1 MTTMTRNL
9 LPLYLRRR
17 RLEFRTVCSSRIN
30 SAATATATSPLTFSN
45 AQPSASHNGSKFLE
59 SFKEEFQ
66 IGQSLVTYETGKIA
80 RFCNGSVVIGL
91 EETKVLSTV
100 VSSKGD
106 AVKDFLPLTVD
117 YQEKQFAQ
125 GMILGTFM
133 RREGAPKERELL
145 CGRIIDRPIRP
156 PFPPGFYHEVQVM
169 ASVLSSDGRYDPD
182 VMAANA
188 TSAALL
194 LSDIPWRGPIGMIRI
209 GRIDGKFIVNPTMD
223 ELTSSDLNLI
233 YACTQDKTLMIDAVK
248 FIEPQIRLTAKA
260 AVFTDPAYGKFERGE
275 ALENITREVKKTL
288 EEEVDEES
296 IKVLPKAVDTV
307 RKQIVRERIISD
319 GLRLDGRRL
328 DGQCIVNLVIYLS
341 YMDHLSSR
349 AETLKYFVRFPPYSI
364 NEVGKR
370 LGLNRREVGHGT
382 LAEKALLAVLPSEK
396 DFPYTVRITS
406 EVMASDGSTSMET
419 VCGASMALMDAG
431 IPIKEHVAGISVGLV
446 TAVDPLTGEIKDYR
460 ILTDILGLE
469 DHLGDIDF
477 KVAGTREGITAIQL
491 DMKPA
496 GIPLDIICECL
507 EPACKGR
514 RTILDHMEREISTPR
529 SKEDRSCPLL
539 ETLHYS
545 NDSLRRLI
553 GPIGVTKKVIEEQT
567 GARLFVGD
575 KTLTILAK
583 NQSILQNV
591 LDKIEVLVGR
601 EIEIGGVYKGVV
613 TSIKEYGVFVEF
625 NGGQQGLLHISE
637 ISHEPVS
644 RVTDV
649 ISIGQQLSLMCIG
662 QDLHGNI
669 KLSLKA
675 MTSSVRKENK
685 MNEGR
690 TAPVGLPSDFASDQ
704 DPYSTHVSF
713 SKNTKNNNEVYEA
726 AQSKPSIVIRSAAEC
741 DEEERPSLSKK
752 KVKTGVI
759 NPKTLKIGMK
769 VDAKI
774 NEVHEATRSKPSI
787 VIRSAAE
794 CDEEERPSLSK
805 KKVENGVVNPQ
816 ALKIDM
822 KLAAKINEVHEAT
835 RSKPSIVIRSAA
847 DCDEKERSSLLKK
860 KVKSVVVNPK
870 TLKIGMK
877 LDATVYQIRA
887 RGLVLDL
894 GGGIR
899 GMLRFEENSKK
910 DFNVGEEIRVECSSF
925 SGKGIPV
932 MILKDN

>member
-1 MTTMTRNL
+1 MDL
-9 LPLYLRRR
+9 L
-17 RLEFRTVCSSRIN
+17 
-30 SAATATATSPLTFSN
+30 
-45 AQPSASHNGSKFLE
+45 
-59 SFKEEFQ
+59 
-66 IGQSLVTYETGKIA
+66 SLALKRP
-80 RFCNGSVVIGL
+80 RFF
-91 EETKVLSTV
+91 STV

-106 AVKDFLPLTVD
+106 AVKDFLPLTVM
-117 YQEKQFAQ
+117 E
-125 GMILGTFM
+125 
-133 RREGAPKERELL
+133 
-145 CGRIIDRPIRP
+145 
-156 PFPPGFYHEVQVM
+156 
-169 ASVLSSDGRYDPD
+169 SVLSSDGRYDPD

-233 YACTQDKTLMIDAVK
+233 NACTQDKTLMIDVQSSGISEKDLQAAVRLAHPEVVK
-248 FIEPQIRLTAKA
+248 FIEPQIRLAAKA
-260 AVFTDPAYGKFERGE
+260 GE

-328 DGQCIVNLVIYLS
+328 DEVRPVYCESRYLPQLHGSSIFSRGDTQVLCTVTLGAPGDAQHLDSLVGPATKRFMLHYS
-341 YMDHLSSR
+341 
-349 AETLKYFVRFPPYSI
+349 FPPYSI
-364 NEVGKR
+364 NEV
-370 LGLNRREVGHGT
+370 GT

-406 EVMASDGSTSMET
+406 EVMASDGSTSMAT
-419 VCGASMALMDAG
+419 VCGASMALKDAG
-431 IPIKEHVAGISVGLV
+431 IPIKEHAAGISVGLV
-446 TAVDPLTGEIKDYR
+446 TAVDPLTGEIKDYS

-514 RTILDHMEREISTPR
+514 QMILDHMEREISTPR

-545 NDSLRRLI
+545 NDSIRRLI
-553 GPIGVTKKVIEEQT
+553 GPLGVTKKVIEEQT

-575 KTLTILAK
+575 KILTILAK

-601 EIEIGGVYKGVV
+601 EIEIGEVYKGVV

-675 MTSSVRKENK
+675 MTSSVRKENRK
-685 MNEGR
+685 TLIGR
-690 TAPVGLPSDFASDQ
+690 KKKGKKPIAVNAASVNAKNQESEEVAIEVKEASMPVESALQ
-704 DPYSTHVSF
+704 R
-713 SKNTKNNNEVYEA
+713 KQRKEA
-726 AQSKPSIVIRSAAEC
+726 EEILEIRESVGIISSVPREEAIQSLISYFR
-741 DEEERPSLSKK
+741 EEREKGEKGRKRGTFFKK
-752 KVKTGVI
+752 GERGV
-759 NPKTLKIGMK
+759 P
-769 VDAKI
+769 
-774 NEVHEATRSKPSI
+774 
-787 VIRSAAE
+787 
-794 CDEEERPSLSK
+794 
-805 KKVENGVVNPQ
+805 
-816 ALKIDM
+816 
-822 KLAAKINEVHEAT
+822 
-835 RSKPSIVIRSAA
+835 
-847 DCDEKERSSLLKK
+847 
-860 KVKSVVVNPK
+860 
-870 TLKIGMK
+870 
-877 LDATVYQIRA
+877 
-887 RGLVLDL
+887 
-894 GGGIR
+894 
-899 GMLRFEENSKK
+899 
-910 DFNVGEEIRVECSSF
+910 
-925 SGKGIPV
+925 
-932 MILKDN
+932 

>member
-1 MTTMTRNL
+1 MTAMTRNL
-9 LPLYLRRR
+9 LRLNLSRR
-17 RLEFRTVCSSRIN
+17 RLGFRTVCSSRIN
-30 SAATATATSPLTFSN
+30 SSAAAAAT
-45 AQPSASHNGSKFLE
+45 SHLPISDAESGGSRNGSKFIE

-66 IGQSLVTYETGKIA
+66 IGQSLFTYETGKIA
-80 RFCNGSVVIGL
+80 RFCNGSVVMGL

-100 VSSKGD
+100 VASKGD

-125 GMILGTFM
+125 GMIPGTFM

-156 PFPPGFYHEVQVM
+156 LFPQGFYHEVQVM

-188 TSAALL
+188 TSAALM

-223 ELTSSDLNLI
+223 ELTLSDLNLI
-233 YACTQDKTLMIDAVK
+233 YACTKDKTLMIDVQASGITEKALQAALRMAHREAVK
-248 FIEPQIRLTAKA
+248 FIEPQIRLAAKA
-260 AVFTDPAYGKFERGE
+260 GKGKKEYKLSLISEKTLERVRNMAEKPIQAVFTDPTYGKFERGE
-275 ALENITREVKKTL
+275 ALENITQEVKKTL
-288 EEEVDEES
+288 EEEFDEES

-307 RKQIVRERIISD
+307 RKQVVRERIISD

-328 DGQCIVNLVIYLS
+328 DEVRPVYCESRYLPQLHGSSIFSRGDTQVLCTVTLGAPGDAQHLDSLVGPSMKRFMLHYS
-341 YMDHLSSR
+341 
-349 AETLKYFVRFPPYSI
+349 FPPYSI

-406 EVMASDGSTSMET
+406 EVMASDGSTSMAT

-446 TAVDPLTGEIKDYR
+446 TAVDQSTGKIKDYR

-477 KVAGTREGITAIQL
+477 KVAGTRDGITAIQL

-496 GIPLDIICECL
+496 GIPLDIICQCL

-553 GPIGVTKKVIEEQT
+553 GPLGVTKKVIEEET
-567 GARLFVGD
+567 GSRLFVGD

-601 EIEIGGVYKGVV
+601 EIEIGGIYKGVV

-649 ISIGQQLSLMCIG
+649 ISIGQKLSLMCIG

-675 MTSSVRKENK
+675 TASQVRKENK
-685 MNEGR
+685 PNEEI
-690 TAPVGLPSDFASDQ
+690 TAPVHVSSLYPSNQETS
-704 DPYSTHVSF
+704 STHVS
-713 SKNTKNNNEVYEA
+713 SSENIKKSNEVHEA
-726 AQSKPSIVIRSAAEC
+726 AHSKPSIVIRSAAEC
-741 DEEERPSLSKK
+741 DEENRSSLSKK
-752 KVKTGVI
+752 GVKSGAV
-759 NPKTLKIGMK
+759 NSKTLKIG
-769 VDAKI
+769 
-774 NEVHEATRSKPSI
+774 T
-787 VIRSAAE
+787 
-794 CDEEERPSLSK
+794 
-805 KKVENGVVNPQ
+805 
-816 ALKIDM
+816 
-822 KLAAKINEVHEAT
+822 
-835 RSKPSIVIRSAA
+835 
-847 DCDEKERSSLLKK
+847 
-860 KVKSVVVNPK
+860 K
-870 TLKIGMK
+870 TN
-877 LDATVYQIRA
+877 ATVYQIRE
-887 RGLVLDL
+887 RGLILDL

-899 GMLRFEENSKK
+899 GMLRFEENAKK
-910 DFNVGEEIRVECSSF
+910 DFNVGEEIQVECSSF
-925 SGKGIPV
+925 SSKGIPV
-932 MILKDN
+932 MTLTVVNDY